1 MLKEIQRFIPWLIS
15 AGVLAGTILLAL
27 LVHWILYK
35 LLWKLAQRTTAAS
48 LDDSFV
54 RHSRR
59 PVQLMLPLLA
69 VLIALPTLPVAR
81 EVTGPARHAVGLGL
95 IAATAWLLV
104 ALLDVIDDAIAL
116 KFRLDVKDNL
126 AARRVETQAKV
137 LRRIAGVVIAI
148 VTIAIMLM
156 TFPQIHQLGD
166 SLLASAGLAGL
177 VVGLAARS
185 TLTNL
190 IAGIQVAL
198 TEPIR
203 LDDVVIVEGQW
214 GNIEEIH
221 TTFVVVKIWD
231 WTRLVVPISY
241 FIEKPFQNWTRTSA
255 SLIGT
260 VHFHA
265 DYTVP
270 VEAVRQELRRILDA
284 SKDMWDGQVCVL
296 QVTEAEERT
305 LRLRAL
311 VSAVDSGT
319 AWNLRCHVREKLIE
333 FLQKNYPQ
341 SLPRVRAEIREPA
354 PLPPAHSL
362 QPVS

>member
-1 MLKEIQRFIPWLIS
+1 MVQEILGVLVPWLIS
-15 AGVLAGTILLAL
+15 AGVVVGVVLLAL
-27 LVHWILYK
+27 LAHSIIYR
-35 LLWKLAQRTTAAS
+35 LLADVAKRTAGT

-54 RHSRR
+54 RYSRG
-59 PVQLMLPLLA
+59 PAKLILPLLA
-69 VLIALPTLPVAR
+69 VLITLPTLPIPR
-81 EVTGPARHAVGLGL
+81 MVTGPARHIVGLGL
-95 IAATAWLLV
+95 IASGAWLLV
-104 ALLDVIDDAIAL
+104 SLFGVIDDAVTL
-116 KFRLDVKDNL
+116 KFRMDVKDNL
-126 AARRVETQAKV
+126 AARRVQTQVNV
-137 LRRIAGVVIAI
+137 LQRIVVVLVAI
-148 VTIAIMLM
+148 VTISIMLM
-156 TFPQIHQLGD
+156 TFPAIRQLGT

-185 TLTNL
+185 TLENL
-190 IAGIQVAL
+190 LAGIQVAL

-203 LDDVVIVEGQW
+203 LDDVVIVDGQW
-214 GNIEEIH
+214 GRIEEIH

-241 FIEKPFQNWTRTSA
+241 FIQNPFQNWTRTSA

-260 VHFHA
+260 VHLYA

-270 VEAVRQELRRILDA
+270 VEAVRQELQRILDA

-305 LRLRAL
+305 LQLRAL

-319 AWNLRCHVREKLIE
+319 AWNLRCHVREKLVE
-333 FLQKNYPQ
+333 FLQKTYPEC
-341 SLPRVRAEIREPA
+341 LPRTRADIRKPEALAPA
-354 PLPPAHSL
+354 RAT